1 MSPSGRSSAPSAANP
16 DHTVARAIGF
26 LLAVLALGA
35 AAGCGPPPRPAAPG
49 APGEALRSVP
59 PGTGRQI
66 AEDSLGYVG
75 TPYRRGGMD
84 ASGMD
89 CSGLVGRVYLDCGF
103 PLPRT
108 AQEIAGIGVP
118 VDRDALVPG
127 DIVVFSTTGDQPS
140 HVGIYV
146 GTGSFVHAPG
156 QGDRVRVSDL
166 ASEYFRT
173 RFRGGRR
180 MLRE

>member
-1 MSPSGRSSAPSAANP
+1 MAFAVASSRGAP
-16 DHTVARAIGF
+16 RAIAV
-26 LLAVLALGA
+26 LAVLLALGT
-35 AAGCGPPPRPAAPG
+35 AAGCGAPPRPAAPG
-49 APGEALRSVP
+49 APPPAARSAP
-59 PGTGRQI
+59 PGTGREI
-66 AEDSLGYVG
+66 AADALGYVG
-75 TPYRRGGMD
+75 IPYRSGGMD

-89 CSGLVGRVYLDCGF
+89 CSGLVGRVYLDHGV

-108 AQEIAGIGVP
+108 AEEIAKVGDPVP
-118 VDRDALVPG
+118 RDQLAPG
-127 DIVVFSTTGDQPS
+127 DIVVFAIAGDQPS

-146 GTGSFVHAPG
+146 GGDSFVHAPG
-156 QGDRVRVSDL
+156 RGDRVRAGDL

>member
-1 MSPSGRSSAPSAANP
+1 M
-16 DHTVARAIGF
+16 ARAIAV
-26 LLAVLALGA
+26 LAALLALGA
-35 AAGCGPPPRPAAPG
+35 LATGCGGPPPPAPPGAAPP
-49 APGEALRSVP
+49 AMRSAP

-66 AEDSLGYVG
+66 AADALAYVG

-84 ASGMD
+84 GGGMD
-89 CSGLVGRVYLDCGF
+89 CSGLVGRVYLDHGV

-108 AQEIAGIGVP
+108 AEEIAKVGDPVP
-118 VDRDALVPG
+118 RGQLAPG
-127 DIVVFSTTGDQPS
+127 DIVVFTIAGDQPS

-146 GTGSFVHAPG
+146 GGDSFVHAPG
-156 QGDRVRVSDL
+156 RGDRVRTGDL

>member
-1 MSPSGRSSAPSAANP
+1 
-16 DHTVARAIGF
+16 VARAIAV
-26 LLAVLALGA
+26 LAALLALGA
-35 AAGCGPPPRPAAPG
+35 LAAGCGGPPPATPPGAAP
-49 APGEALRSVP
+49 PALKSAP

-66 AEDSLGYVG
+66 TVDALAYVG

-89 CSGLVGRVYLDCGF
+89 CSGLVGRVYLDRGY

-108 AQEIAGIGVP
+108 AEEIAAAGAP
-118 VDRDALVPG
+118 VSRDDLRPG
-127 DIVVFSTTGDQPS
+127 DIVVFAIAGDRPS

-146 GTGSFVHAPG
+146 GDGSFVHAPG
-156 QGDRVRVSDL
+156 RGDRVRESDL
-166 ASEYFRT
+166 GSDYFRP

-180 MLRE
+180 LLSE

>member
-1 MSPSGRSSAPSAANP
+1 MSRSPQSSARSAAGP
-16 DHTVARAIGF
+16 DHAVARAIGC
-26 LLAVLALGA
+26 LLALLALGA
-35 AAGCGPPPRPAAPG
+35 AAGCGPPPRPATPG
-49 APGEALRSVP
+49 APPAEARSAP
-59 PGTGRQI
+59 PGTGRLI
-66 AEDSLGYVG
+66 AEDALGYVG

-84 ASGMD
+84 ANGMD
-89 CSGLVGRVYLDCGF
+89 CSGLVGRVYLDRGF

-108 AQEIAGIGVP
+108 AEEIAASGLP
-118 VDRDALVPG
+118 VDRDELAPG
-127 DIVVFSTTGDQPS
+127 DIVVFTTAGDKPS

-146 GTGSFVHAPG
+146 GTGAFVHAPG

-180 MLRE
+180 VLRE